1 MRQERFAT
9 TGKVRLH
16 VGDPSGSVGVSTHDE
31 PETVVELTMT
41 RPGVDESVLDDARVE
56 STARDGGHD
65 VYVEITGNRNGL
77 GSLLRW
83 LISTGGVDVTVRAP
97 HGTDLD
103 INTASANVVARGQ
116 FVDASIKTASGSV
129 RLDDA
134 AGEVR
139 IRTASGSTECPSLRR
154 ESSINSASG
163 SVHVGSVSADT
174 EIKTASGRIDVDE
187 VRSRLEVRSA
197 SGSVEIGTVAGDLH
211 VETAAGRLHVGSFIS
226 GDATLTTVSGSVLVG
241 VAQGTALHVD
251 AEAISGALESEIAL
265 DDEPDLSLPSG
276 PELAL
281 RIRSVSGRVRI
292 VRAGAEHAA

>member
-16 VGDPSGSVGVSTHDE
+16 VGDPSGSVEVSTHDE

-83 LISTGGVDVTVRAP
+83 LISTGGVDVAVRAP

-103 INTASANVVARGQ
+103 INTASANIVARGQ

-226 GDATLTTVSGSVLVG
+226 GEATLTTVSGSVLVG

-292 VRAGAEHAA
+292 VRAGAEHAV